1 MIRIEGKCIYNEKL
15 FLKQMFRL
23 EHILDRNGEL
33 NSVVFFYSKGLDYLD
48 VLQLEKYMKHFP
60 LVGRRI

>member
-15 FLKQMFRL
+15 FLKQML

-33 NSVVFFYSKGLDYLD
+33 NKFSSFLL
-48 VLQLEKYMKHFP
+48 
-60 LVGRRI
+60 